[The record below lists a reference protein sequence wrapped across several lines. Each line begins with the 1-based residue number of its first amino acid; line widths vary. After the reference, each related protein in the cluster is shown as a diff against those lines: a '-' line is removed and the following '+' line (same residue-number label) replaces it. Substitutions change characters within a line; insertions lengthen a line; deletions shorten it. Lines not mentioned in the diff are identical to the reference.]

1 MKQIFLFAS
10 ATFLLFSCNESQ
22 SKLNREQYDSLVSV
36 IYERDESITH
46 FANSLNDVEQNLDSI
61 TVKQHVIFLNYAKS
75 GEFSASQ
82 KTRINNEIKAIN
94 FLMKKNIVKI
104 DELTK
109 KLNAS
114 STKNT
119 ALEKTIKT
127 ITNQLAQK
135 QKELENLNNT
145 LSSLNGQVEKL
156 ESSVD
161 MLTSQNGIQADII
174 DYTIS
179 ELQTA
184 YYVIGKSK
192 TLLDAKII
200 DKKGGLLGIGK
211 TTKISADVDTKY
223 FTKIDFTNTMSFPI
237 NSKGASVITNHP
249 SKSYILE
256 TDIDNKEFVKNLVV
270 INPDLFWSASK
281 YLVVVIK

>member
-127 ITNQLAQK
+127 IIDFNDDGIDDAITNL
-135 QKELENLNNT
+135 
-145 LSSLNGQVEKL
+145 
-156 ESSVD
+156 
-161 MLTSQNGIQADII
+161 
-174 DYTIS
+174 
-179 ELQTA
+179 
-184 YYVIGKSK
+184 
-192 TLLDAKII
+192 I
-200 DKKGGLLGIGK
+200 DKKI
-211 TTKISADVDTKY
+211 IKY
-223 FTKIDFTNTMSFPI
+223 SRHYDKYNFFDS
-237 NSKGASVITNHP
+237 SLV
-249 SKSYILE
+249 
-256 TDIDNKEFVKNLVV
+256 DIDSIIDSNIKDISDEVVPKTLNSEFVDFVLYVTE
-270 INPDLFWSASK
+270 DLFI
-281 YLVVVIK
+281 LI